1 MEILWILKMYLRE
14 CALGR
19 LLLSFWKKCRMISFV
34 LLRWREKP
42 GYRGWR
48 FINIMKRYDALTDY
62 LNIIIIEY
70 IDACKNNS
78 KNGSFRDSGSIL
90 FALNFF
96 DRYREFFLTLSG
108 HGLHS
113 ILIKGIND
121 FMSKYYVKGKN
132 YSSYSLYCYAGGLLN
147 VFLKWEEEGCSQ
159 PAEEVAKTLY
169 ELYNSM
175 KW

>member
-1 MEILWILKMYLRE
+1 MNSKNVFTRMCIGEAVVKLLKKMPYDKLRIT
-14 CALGR
+14 AVARKAGV
-19 LLLSFWKKCRMISFV
+19 SRMTFYKYYETI
-34 LLRWREKP
+34 
-42 GYRGWR
+42 
-48 FINIMKRYDALTDY
+48 YDALTDY

-147 VFLKWEEEGCSQ
+147 VCLKWEEEGCSQ
-159 PAEEVAKTLY
+159 PAEEVAKMLY

-175 KW
+175 K

>member
-1 MEILWILKMYLRE
+1 MNSKNVFTRMCIGEAVVKLLKKMPYDKLRIT
-14 CALGR
+14 AVARKAGV
-19 LLLSFWKKCRMISFV
+19 SRMTFYKYYETI
-34 LLRWREKP
+34 
-42 GYRGWR
+42 
-48 FINIMKRYDALTDY
+48 YDALTDY

-132 YSSYSLYCYAGGLLN
+132 YYSYSLYCYAGGLLN

-175 KW
+175 K

>member
-1 MEILWILKMYLRE
+1 MNSKNVFTRMCIGEAVVKLLKKMPYDKLRIT
-14 CALGR
+14 AVARKAGV
-19 LLLSFWKKCRMISFV
+19 SRMTFYKYYETI
-34 LLRWREKP
+34 
-42 GYRGWR
+42 
-48 FINIMKRYDALTDY
+48 YDALTDY

-132 YSSYSLYCYAGGLLN
+132 DSSYSLYCYAGGLLN

-175 KW
+175 K